1 LILQDDTKMHNSFF
15 NPDWTGRPRP
25 PQRLSVDE
33 IRRKYGVETV
43 YPLATNENPL
53 GPSPAVQK
61 AIVETATSLSYYP
74 EFSDI
79 RLRTAI
85 ADSIDTR
92 LTPEHIFTGCSGFES
107 LELLARAFLRPGDE
121 MIVSSPTFTAAYKQ
135 LALHQGA
142 HIVDVPLNSETFAY
156 NVDEVIQAL
165 TDNTRIIM
173 ICNPNNPTGNIVS
186 ADQMQ
191 DLVEAVPDNV
201 LVVCDEVYH
210 HFVQSPSF
218 PDSLEYVAK
227 GKNLI
232 VIHSFSKAYG
242 LAGIRLG
249 YGIARPE
256 IANYIGAM
264 HRGFHQNKLTMAAGH
279 AAVSD
284 QEYLNYV
291 VKHLNKEK
299 QWLTE
304 QLARLPIRQWPS
316 EANFILFQTKIPA
329 PELFEKMLGYGIWL
343 RPQQNAGLPYSTR
356 VTIGT
361 REANKAFINALHQV
375 LI

>member
-1 LILQDDTKMHNSFF
+1 
-15 NPDWTGRPRP
+15 
-25 PQRLSVDE
+25 
-33 IRRKYGVETV
+33 
-43 YPLATNENPL
+43 
-53 GPSPAVQK
+53 
-61 AIVETATSLSYYP
+61 
-74 EFSDI
+74 
-79 RLRTAI
+79 
-85 ADSIDTR
+85 
-92 LTPEHIFTGCSGFES
+92 
-107 LELLARAFLRPGDE
+107 
-121 MIVSSPTFTAAYKQ
+121 
-135 LALHQGA
+135 
-142 HIVDVPLNSETFAY
+142 
-156 NVDEVIQAL
+156 
-165 TDNTRIIM
+165 
-173 ICNPNNPTGNIVS
+173 
-186 ADQMQ
+186 
-191 DLVEAVPDNV
+191 
-201 LVVCDEVYH
+201 
-210 HFVQSPSF
+210 
-218 PDSLEYVAK
+218 
-227 GKNLI
+227 